1 MKNAMQLKSVIK
13 KISKE
18 KSVSAQILLQNYM
31 LERFLE
37 RISCSKYKNN
47 YILKG
52 GFLIASMIGVDIRS
66 TMDMDATIKGYPLN
80 KETVIEMID
89 DIIRIQLEDKIFF
102 ERGIVQEIREKDEY
116 IGYRVSLIGN
126 YEKMAVPLKLDITTG
141 DRITPREIEYTYKLM
156 LGDRSINILAYN
168 LATILAEKLETVI
181 ARGDQNTRLR
191 DYYDIFVLTKLE
203 GQNIEISTLQIAL
216 RETAKKRGTYDRMK
230 EFNQVIEMVE
240 FSNSMNQRWKNYS
253 KDFSYAEDIRFEE
266 ICAEIKNILKQLNI

>member
-1 MKNAMQLKSVIK
+1 MQLKSVIK

-18 KSVSAQILLQNYM
+18 KSISAQILLQNYM

-126 YEKMAVPLKLDITTG
+126 YEKMVVPLKLDITTG

-156 LGDRSINILAYN
+156 LEDRSINILAYN

-216 RETAKKRGTYDRMK
+216 RETAKKRGTYDRIK

-240 FSNSMNQRWKNYS
+240 FSNNMNQRWKNYS

-266 ICAEIKNILKQLNI
+266 ICAVIKNIFKQLNI

>member
-18 KSVSAQILLQNYM
+18 KSISAQILLQNYM

-203 GQNIEISTLQIAL
+203 GQNIEISTLRIAL

-240 FSNSMNQRWKNYS
+240 FSNSMNQRWKRYS

-266 ICAEIKNILKQLNI
+266 ICAVIKNIFQQLNI